1 MYEYIAIST
10 LNDCIFCPYSIY
22 LYNVYMTGDE
32 ELFHAVPQTR
42 GKAAHETIQMC
53 FYKFG

>member
-1 MYEYIAIST
+1 
-10 LNDCIFCPYSIY
+10 
-22 LYNVYMTGDE
+22 MTGDE